1 MALLD
6 TEELV
11 AVLMHLFADLFAG
24 FQRHQHQLQVLPSI
38 EDTAEILILDSPRL
52 DIVDIDFHNS
62 APCLAAP
69 WKMTN
74 RAWQNLFLRAP
85 RPAAIAPPAP
95 LPSMRPE
102 GRRVGKE
109 GISTCPS

>member
-11 AVLMHLFADLFAG
+11 AVLMHLFADPFAG
-24 FQRHQHQLQVLPSI
+24 FQRHQHQVQVLPSI

-52 DIVDIDFHNS
+52 DIVDIVFDIY

-69 WKMTN
+69 WTMNN
-74 RAWQNLFLRAP
+74 RAWLNLFLRAT
-85 RPAAIAPPAP
+85 RPAAIDPAAPRPYSP
-95 LPSMRPE
+95 TPVPE
-102 GRRVGKE
+102 GREYAARSE
-109 GISTCPS
+109 E